1 MFQKAKNRM
10 EEEIRRLDRELR
22 HELPKEIQRAV
33 AMGDLRENAEY
44 QAALER
50 QGLVQARLRHL
61 RKLVAE
67 LASVDWRSF
76 PKDQVGLGSEVGL
89 VNVDTGK
96 SVSYELVLGE
106 EADFPK
112 GKVSVNSPIGRGL
125 LGKKVGDEVIIRAPG
140 GTKTY
145 EMETLRTVHD
155 RQKEF

>member
-61 RKLVAE
+61 HKLVTE
-67 LASVDWRSF
+67 LSSVDWRSF
-76 PKDQVGLGSEVGL
+76 PRDRIGLGSKVDL
-89 VNVDTGK
+89 VDVDSGK
-96 SVSYELVLGE
+96 SVTYELVLSE

-125 LGKKVGDEVIIRAPG
+125 IGKNVGDEVIIRAPG

-145 EMETLRTVHD
+145 ELETLRTVHD
-155 RQKEF
+155 RQEEL